1 MCVLCVCVYIV
12 CVCVC
17 VYCVCV
23 CIVCVLCV
31 LCVYCVCVCIVCV
44 YIVCIL
50 CRYPLKLT
58 WKGQQ
63 KVVKIHWFQY
73 ESDPSLNSN
82 MYEVA
87 SKVTL

>member
-1 MCVLCVCVYIV
+1 MYS
-12 CVCVC
+12 
-17 VYCVCV
+17 
-23 CIVCVLCV
+23 VCVLCV
-31 LCVYCVCVCIVCV
+31 LYIIMYMYNYTILCV
-44 YIVCIL
+44 

-87 SKVTL
+87 SKVML